1 MKKNTILFI
10 ISFLIII
17 LAVVYTFLVKKVDVK
32 PVGVN
37 NTDIGFASINKPI
50 SDTLG
55 YNELLY
61 KATEYLG
68 YLPLLFA
75 AGYAL
80 YGGFQ
85 LVKRK
90 SIFKVDKEI
99 IALGGFFVVILAL
112 YVFFEKFVVN
122 YRPVLLDG
130 GELEASYPSSHTLMS
145 ICFCMAML
153 LINIRL
159 FKENNLFKYFNIFLM
174 ILMVVIVVG
183 RFLSGVHWFTDILG
197 GIFIS
202 AGLVMT
208 FNTVLNLFS
217 KDEQYDEYEE

>member
-1 MKKNTILFI
+1 
-10 ISFLIII
+10 
-17 LAVVYTFLVKKVDVK
+17 
-32 PVGVN
+32 
-37 NTDIGFASINKPI
+37 
-50 SDTLG
+50 
-55 YNELLY
+55 
-61 KATEYLG
+61 
-68 YLPLLFA
+68 
-75 AGYAL
+75 
-80 YGGFQ
+80 
-85 LVKRK
+85 
-90 SIFKVDKEI
+90 
-99 IALGGFFVVILAL
+99 
-112 YVFFEKFVVN
+112 
-122 YRPVLLDG
+122 
-130 GELEASYPSSHTLMS
+130 
-145 ICFCMAML
+145 MAML